1 MASYWHPF
9 ADMGAVEAGGEL
21 PIVRGEGAYVFDAD
35 GKRYF
40 DATAALWYCNVG
52 HGRAEIGDAAA
63 RQMRAIAA
71 YNNYG
76 DLTTTPTSELAER
89 VAALVP
95 VPGSKVFFVS
105 GGSDAVDSAGKLA
118 RRYWH
123 ELGQPTKTVLLSRRN
138 AYHGMHGVGTSI
150 AGIEPNR
157 DGYGPLLESAQVEWD
172 SAPALEDAIDR
183 LGEERVAAFFCE
195 PVIGAGGVLA
205 PPEGY
210 LEEVRRICRERNVL
224 FVADEVVTG
233 FGRCG
238 RWFASERFGIEPD
251 LMTCAKGITSGYV
264 PLGALVVAPHVAEP
278 FFRPGV
284 MWRHGYTYSG
294 HATACAAALA
304 NLDIVEREG
313 LVERAADLERDL
325 ADALAPL
332 RDHELVSD
340 VRAGVG
346 VLAAV
351 ALVTDDPD
359 LPARTMAELRRRG
372 VLTRLLVGGALQ
384 ISPPLVSTRADFD
397 ALADAVDAAITACSA
412 ARTPATARRA

>member
-1 MASYWHPF
+1 
-9 ADMGAVEAGGEL
+9 MGAVESSGEL

-40 DATAALWYCNVG
+40 DATAGLWYCNVG
-52 HGRAEIGDAAA
+52 HGRAEIAEAAA

-76 DLTTTPTSELAER
+76 DLTTPPSSELAER
-89 VAALVP
+89 VASFAP
-95 VPGSKVFFVS
+95 FAGSKVFFCS

-123 ELGQPTKTVLLSRRN
+123 ELGRPEKTVLVSRRN

-150 AGIEPNR
+150 AGIPPNR
-157 DGYGPLLESAQVEWD
+157 EGYGTLLESVQVAWD
-172 SAPALEDAIDR
+172 SPAALEDAIDEV
-183 LGEERVAAFFCE
+183 GADRVAAFFCE

-210 LEEVRRICRERNVL
+210 LEEARRICRERDVL

-238 RWFASERFGIEPD
+238 RWFASERFGLDPD
-251 LMTCAKGITSGYV
+251 LLTCAKGITSGYL

-278 FFRPGV
+278 FFRGGV

-294 HATACAAALA
+294 HAAACAAALA

-313 LVERAADLERDL
+313 LVERAAQLEREL

-332 RDHELVSD
+332 ADHPLVRE

-346 VLAAV
+346 LLAAV
-351 ALVTDDPD
+351 ALVAEDPS
-359 LPARTMAELRRRG
+359 LPARTMRELRRLG
-372 VLTRLLVGGALQ
+372 VLTRLLADGGLQ
-384 ISPPLVSTRADFD
+384 ISPPFVATRADFD
-397 ALADAVDAAITACSA
+397 ALAEAIAAA
-412 ARTPATARRA
+412 ATAAAANRPSEVLR

>member
-1 MASYWHPF
+1 
-9 ADMGAVEAGGEL
+9 MGAVESSGEL

-40 DATAALWYCNVG
+40 DATAGLWYCNVG
-52 HGRAEIGDAAA
+52 HGRAEIADAAA

-76 DLTTTPTSELAER
+76 DLTTPPTSELAER
-89 VAALVP
+89 VAGLAP

-105 GGSDAVDSAGKLA
+105 GGSDAIDSAAKLA

-123 ELGQPTKTVLLSRRN
+123 ELGRPTKTVLISRRN
-138 AYHGMHGVGTSI
+138 AYHGVHGFGTSI
-150 AGIEPNR
+150 GGIELNR
-157 DGYGPLLESAQVEWD
+157 AGYGPLLESEQVDWD
-172 SAPALEDAIDR
+172 SAAALEETIDR

-210 LEEVRRICRERNVL
+210 LQDVQRTCRERNVL
-224 FVADEVVTG
+224 FVVDEVITG

-251 LMTCAKGITSGYV
+251 LMTCAKGITSGYM
-264 PLGALVVAPHVAEP
+264 PLGALVVAPHVAEL
-278 FFRPGV
+278 FFRQGV

-304 NLDIVEREG
+304 NLDIFEREG
-313 LVERAADLERDL
+313 LVERAAELEQEL
-325 ADALAPL
+325 VEALAPL
-332 RDHELVSD
+332 
-340 VRAGVG
+340 
-346 VLAAV
+346 
-351 ALVTDDPD
+351 
-359 LPARTMAELRRRG
+359 AEH
-372 VLTRLLVGGALQ
+372 
-384 ISPPLVSTRADFD
+384 PLVRE
-397 ALADAVDAAITACSA
+397 
-412 ARTPATARRA
+412 

>member
-1 MASYWHPF
+1 
-9 ADMGAVEAGGEL
+9 MGAVEAGGEL

-123 ELGQPTKTVLLSRRN
+123 ELGNPTKTVLLSRRN
-138 AYHGMHGVGTSI
+138 AYHGMHGIGPSI

-157 DGYGPLLESAQVEWD
+157 DGYGRLLESRRVEWD
-172 SAPALEDAIDR
+172 SAAALEDAIDR

-210 LEEVRRICRERNVL
+210 LEEVQRICRERNVL

-251 LMTCAKGITSGYV
+251 LMTCAKGLPSGYV

-278 FFRPGV
+278 FFQPGV

-304 NLDIVEREG
+304 NLDIFVREG
-313 LVERAADLERDL
+313 LVARAAELEREL
-325 ADALAPL
+325 ADALALL
-332 RDHELVSD
+332 RDHELVSE

-351 ALVTDDPD
+351 ALVPGDPD

-397 ALADAVDAAITACSA
+397 ALADAIAGAADAAAE
-412 ARTPATARRA
+412 ARRLAV

>member
-1 MASYWHPF
+1 
-9 ADMGAVEAGGEL
+9 
-21 PIVRGEGAYVFDAD
+21 
-35 GKRYF
+35 
-40 DATAALWYCNVG
+40 TAALWYCNVG

-157 DGYGPLLESAQVEWD
+157 DGYGPLLES
-172 SAPALEDAIDR
+172 
-183 LGEERVAAFFCE
+183 
-195 PVIGAGGVLA
+195 
-205 PPEGY
+205 
-210 LEEVRRICRERNVL
+210 
-224 FVADEVVTG
+224 
-233 FGRCG
+233 
-238 RWFASERFGIEPD
+238 ERFGIEPD
-251 LMTCAKGITSGYV
+251 LMTCGRGITSGYV

-313 LVERAADLERDL
+313 LVERA
-325 ADALAPL
+325 
-332 RDHELVSD
+332 
-340 VRAGVG
+340 
-346 VLAAV
+346 
-351 ALVTDDPD
+351 
-359 LPARTMAELRRRG
+359 
-372 VLTRLLVGGALQ
+372 
-384 ISPPLVSTRADFD
+384 
-397 ALADAVDAAITACSA
+397 
-412 ARTPATARRA
+412 